1 MRKVR
6 ERCVKSYSQER
17 GRIGQRGQRQESF
30 MRQSDTRESKSE
42 RELSRYLRKSEGI
55 GRARI
60 ACASRNGLGSRLRV
74 EVFGSRF
81 GFGAEGLN
89 LFYN

>member
-17 GRIGQRGQRQESF
+17 GRIGQRGQRQESY

-42 RELSRYLRKSEGI
+42 GELSRYLRKSE
-55 GRARI
+55 
-60 ACASRNGLGSRLRV
+60 ASAEHGSAALAATV
-74 EVFGSRF
+74 
-81 GFGAEGLN
+81 
-89 LFYN
+89 